1 MTITIDINTLINLS
15 SLVIFTI
22 GILMVRRYLSKM
34 EKELRHL
41 EKMEKMRKLKR

>member
-1 MTITIDINTLINLS
+1 MTITIDIDTLINLS

-34 EKELRHL
+34 EKELKHL
-41 EKMEKMRKLKR
+41 EKMEKTGKMKR

>member
-1 MTITIDINTLINLS
+1 MTITVDINTLINLS
-15 SLVIFTI
+15 SLLVFTI
-22 GILMVRRYLSKM
+22 GILTIRRYLSKM